1 MADFHQS
8 GVITSLHRL
17 GEPDLARLERELVR
31 YGRERPVA
39 LVLPSL
45 YAEIHGPALK
55 QIVEELSQVPY
66 LRQCVVSLS
75 GEADQNQFREMREIF
90 DVVRTSDDSPQTVI
104 WH

>member
-17 GEPDLARLERELVR
+17 GEVDLPRLERELVR

-55 QIVEELSQVPY
+55 QIVEELSLVPY
-66 LRQCVVSLS
+66 LSQCVVSLS
-75 GEADQNQFREMREIF
+75 GEPTRINFRKCVTSSSAFAQVM
-90 DVVRTSDDSPQTVI
+90 VRSLQ
-104 WH
+104 